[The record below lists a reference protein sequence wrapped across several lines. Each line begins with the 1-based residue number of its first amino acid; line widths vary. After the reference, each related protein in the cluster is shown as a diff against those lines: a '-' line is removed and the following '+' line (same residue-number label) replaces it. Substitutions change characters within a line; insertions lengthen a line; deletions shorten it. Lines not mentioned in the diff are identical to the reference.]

1 MNTHVL
7 HTGAASDP
15 LPGFKRVAACKLAR
29 NPSVVVMSM
38 VLSNLMSKPKADRP
52 SYQEHL
58 SQTNGHVCLRITQV
72 SDVPSISMWPFQT
85 ERMK

>member
-15 LPGFKRVAACKLAR
+15 LPGFKRVAACKLAT
-29 NPSVVVMSM
+29 NPSVVVISM

-52 SYQEHL
+52 SYQEHFIPNQWACLVENRMGIGCIFYINVAL
-58 SQTNGHVCLRITQV
+58 SN
-72 SDVPSISMWPFQT
+72 
-85 ERMK
+85 